1 METKMREENTGLPG
15 VKAGGLRRAAPAA
28 EASLP
33 APADRPEKTVIIN
46 EAGHAL
52 ANFSLREIWDCRELL
67 YFLTW
72 RDIKVRYKQTAM
84 GAAWAVIQPLFMMLV
99 FALFFGILL
108 GIETEN
114 MPHLVFFYCG
124 LLPWT
129 FVANGVV
136 NSSMSLVN
144 SSNLITKVY
153 FPRILVPIAA
163 TAAGLV
169 DLMIASVILLGLALF
184 YRIHIGWSILL
195 LLPLLLLSLLLT
207 LGLGVWLAALIVK
220 YRDVRHVIPF
230 VLQLWMFLTPII
242 YPQNVVP
249 KKWQWMIHINP
260 LTGIVEGIRA
270 SLMGRPLDRQAL
282 VVSVSITIVS
292 LVCAVFTF
300 RRIEQTFAD
309 LI

>member
-1 METKMREENTGLPG
+1 MREENTGLPG
-15 VKAGGLRRAAPAA
+15 VKAGGLRRAASAAGVGAERPA
-28 EASLP
+28 LP
-33 APADRPEKTVIIN
+33 DRPDKAVVIN
-46 EAGHAL
+46 DAGHAL
-52 ANFSLREIWDCRELL
+52 AKFSLREIWDCRELL

-99 FALFFGILL
+99 FALFFGILI
-108 GIETEN
+108 GVPTEN

-136 NSSMSLVN
+136 NGSMSLVS

-153 FPRILVPIAA
+153 FPRILVPVAA
-163 TAAGLV
+163 VAAGLV
-169 DLMIASVILLGLALF
+169 DLLIASVILLGLAFF
-184 YRIHIGWSILL
+184 YRIHIGWGILL
-195 LLPLLLLSLLLT
+195 LLPLLLLSMLLT
-207 LGLGVWLAALIVK
+207 LGLGVWLAALVVK

-230 VLQLWMFLTPII
+230 VLQLWMFLTPVI
-242 YPQNVVP
+242 YPQSVVP
-249 KKWQWMIHINP
+249 KKWLWMIHVNP

-282 VVSVSITIVS
+282 VVSVSVTVVA
-292 LVCAVFTF
+292 LVAAVFTF